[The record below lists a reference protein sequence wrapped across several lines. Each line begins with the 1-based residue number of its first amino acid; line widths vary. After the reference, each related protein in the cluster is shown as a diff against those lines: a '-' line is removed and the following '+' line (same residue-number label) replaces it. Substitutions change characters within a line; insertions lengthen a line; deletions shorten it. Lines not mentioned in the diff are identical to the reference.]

1 MRGLWLKISAK
12 VAFWLAAEIVFNCI
26 GIDDLADYGEFVFKT
41 KLLVNLNYVYTT
53 ALK

>member
-1 MRGLWLKISAK
+1 MRGLWLNIIAK

-41 KLLVNLNYVYTT
+41 KLLINFSIVDY
-53 ALK
+53 